1 MEIDPTQF
9 LAQNDD
15 DDDDDDTPRIPQPQV
30 SMEEG
35 PPILTSLGLTHINS
49 VNPYNLASSDNE
61 MNDDGLLRPSS
72 SSTPASGRTPA
83 LCSVCDMSFSNRANA
98 RRHERN
104 IHGIDNNPLNA
115 SVPALSTSLPT
126 NLGASGSGI
135 IRPITLGGAPK
146 VMPPVF
152 RQRVFGRKPL
162 PEVYDY
168 TNPSKYRHLLT
179 PMRLAFILKN
189 MEFLEQI
196 QTMKCKCCVK
206 QFPSYKFFMGHM
218 RKKYRSLPRQVCFRC
233 LKQFETKGQFIGHLK
248 RKDCVNLYQIV
259 MADDTISKD
268 NIADEKQRLGPKDT
282 LSNRAYGCR
291 LCTNTFR

>member
-1 MEIDPTQF
+1 MELDPTQF
-9 LAQNDD
+9 LAQDD
-15 DDDDDDTPRIPQPQV
+15 DDDDASRQHQV

-35 PPILTSLGLTHINS
+35 PPILTSLGLTHINA
-49 VNPYNLASSDNE
+49 VNPYNLAASDNE
-61 MNDDGLLRPSS
+61 GADETTIRTGST
-72 SSTPASGRTPA
+72 STPLSGRTPA

-104 IHGIDNNPLNA
+104 IHGVNNNPLNA
-115 SVPALSTSLPT
+115 QPIGDTST
-126 NLGASGSGI
+126 NLGASGSGL
-135 IRPITLGGAPK
+135 IRPITLGSAPK
-146 VMPPVF
+146 VAPPIF
-152 RQRVFGRKPL
+152 RQRVFGRKTQ

-168 TNPSKYRHLLT
+168 SNPAKYRHLLT

-196 QTMKCKCCVK
+196 QTMMCKCCNK

-218 RKKYRSLPRQVCFRC
+218 RKKYRTLPRQVCFRC

-259 MADDTISKD
+259 MADDSISKENLTD
-268 NIADEKQRLGPKDT
+268 VKQRLGPKDT
-282 LSNRAYGCR
+282 LQNRTYGCR
-291 LCTNTFR
+291 QCTKTFRYGSKCKK